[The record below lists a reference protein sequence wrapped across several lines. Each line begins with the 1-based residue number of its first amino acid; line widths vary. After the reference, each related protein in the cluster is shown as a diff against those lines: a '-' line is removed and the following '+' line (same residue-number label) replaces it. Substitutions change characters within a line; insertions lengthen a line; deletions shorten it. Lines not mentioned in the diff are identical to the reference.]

1 MRNYLLEDIY
11 EDDVAKIVDALKDV
25 GFSGPIDDIFYLPIP
40 DELLQDVQ
48 KEHMDEC
55 GPYFM
60 ALEVMENSMKIELL
74 VRAQSKIRCECV
86 AYATPEQRNHML
98 DYIDKFIMDLGVHL

>member
-40 DELLQDVQ
+40 DELLLDVQ
-48 KEHMDEC
+48 KEHIDEC

-98 DYIDKFIMDLGVHL
+98 DYIDKLIMDLGVHL

>member
-11 EDDVAKIVDALKDV
+11 DEDLAKIVDALKELEL
-25 GFSGPIDDIFYLPIP
+25 SASIEDIFYLPIP
-40 DELLQDVQ
+40 EELLQDVQ
-48 KEHMDEC
+48 KEHLDEC

-60 ALEVMENSMKIELL
+60 ALEVMENSLKIELL

-98 DYIDKFIMDLGVHL
+98 DYIDKFIIDLGIHL

>member
-11 EDDVAKIVDALKDV
+11 EEDLAKIVDALKELELA
-25 GFSGPIDDIFYLPIP
+25 GPIEDIFYLPLP
-40 DELLQDVQ
+40 KNLLQDVQ
-48 KEHMDEC
+48 KEHLPEC

-60 ALEVMENSMKIELL
+60 ALEVMEGSIKIELL

-86 AYATPEQRNHML
+86 SYATPEQRNHML
-98 DYIDKFIMDLGVHL
+98 DYIDKFIGDLGIHL